1 MANPMSIRPASGK
14 YVVRAGGAIVAESA
28 AALELCEVDLPAV
41 IYFPREDIA
50 MALLEKTQST
60 TKCPKKGMSSYYA
73 ISTASGQI
81 DDAAWS
87 YEDPK
92 TDEAQAIKGH
102 IAFFTDRVTVE
113 RI

>member
-1 MANPMSIRPASGK
+1 MTNTMSIRPASGK

-28 AALELCEVDLPAV
+28 AALELSEGDQPAV

-60 TKCPKKGMSSYYA
+60 TKCLKKGMASYYA

-81 DDAAWS
+81 DDAGWS

-92 TDEAQAIKGH
+92 TDEAQAIKGQ